1 MGTYKCGFANYVWVR
16 YVFYVVCCCSFG
28 WLHVV
33 GEVMTFGGEFACA
46 DDCLVT
52 MGGAGFFLFARRLA
66 LFSSF

>member
-1 MGTYKCGFANYVWVR
+1 
-16 YVFYVVCCCSFG
+16 
-28 WLHVV
+28 
-33 GEVMTFGGEFACA
+33 MTFGGEFACA